1 MLVNVTYEIVT
12 PESAER
18 GDYDD
23 SGFLD
28 YSGQRHSVRG
38 LWGEAAGKLKAE
50 CAMPLRVALN
60 HVAPASREDSSFYEV
75 DGRTDYR
82 TGEVETRALH
92 ALDSVTP
99 ASLARLSRV
108 LGV

>member
-1 MLVNVTYEIVT
+1 MIVNVTYETVT

-23 SGFLD
+23 CGFLD
-28 YSGQRHSVRG
+28 YSGLRHSVRG

-50 CAMPLRVALN
+50 CAMPLRVALY
-60 HVAPASREDSSFYEV
+60 HVYPQHAEGGTFREI

-92 ALDSVTP
+92 ASYSVTP
-99 ASLARLSRV
+99 ASLARLARV
-108 LGV
+108 MGV